1 MMSYDELKAEMEVI
15 QQQMAETMNN
25 AEVQELA
32 NQSTPEV
39 KLKIYDNYHRH
50 DVLEALKGKNNVGIE
65 LGVAGGHYSK
75 RMVQSGKFKRFYGI
89 DLYEDHHDTKEYVS
103 ALSLVGIEE
112 NYSLLR
118 MSFDDAIGLF
128 EDNLFDF
135 ICFDGYAH
143 TGEEGGKTF

>member
-1 MMSYDELKAEMEVI
+1 
-15 QQQMAETMNN
+15 
-25 AEVQELA
+25 
-32 NQSTPEV
+32 
-39 KLKIYDNYHRH
+39 
-50 DVLEALKGKNNVGIE
+50 
-65 LGVAGGHYSK
+65 
-75 RMVQSGKFKRFYGI
+75 MVQSGKFKRCYGI

-135 ICFDGYAH
+135 IYFDGYAH